1 MHQQYGERVEQIG
14 REAIDRVREE
24 MKQLGQKIAECK
36 DQGID
41 VGDYSMA
48 PGIKKARSLSF
59 KKVIAIG
66 GMLEII
72 QIAQ

>member
-1 MHQQYGERVEQIG
+1 MHQQYGERVGQIG